1 MRQQLRPWAAATVLL
16 LGDLVASRDAAGAA
30 GEGLQVHI
38 TCFNFETVQ
47 VTWNATGHPG
57 TNLTFFYTFTRG
69 AGHRPCTNYTLWRGH
84 TSGCLL
90 AARDDILYFSIRN
103 GSRLL
108 VSRSQ
113 WLSDYLKPGSP
124 KDVHFRWLQED
135 VLVTCSD
142 LPYGGL
148 LYEVQYRSRFDAE
161 WESRE
166 ATTCN
171 VTVGGLDTQKCYSFR
186 TRVKTTE
193 DQYGPHATP
202 SDWSQVTHWQRAEL
216 RDSCEEEPG
225 PRRTRFPKFI
235 LISSSVTLLTLC
247 LLLLSLWRLQR
258 VKKLLVPSVPD
269 PKGKFPGLF
278 EQHQGNFQAWIADT
292 QNVVVPLAKAGGLEP
307 ETPPEEAL
315 LIHLLKTEP
324 EAPASSGPACLQTGE
339 EEAPGGSP
347 QLPPQAPQGGDRV
360 FLGDFAFVMS
370 DNSYMML

>member
-30 GEGLQVHI
+30 GEGLQLHI

-90 AARDDILYFSIRN
+90 AARDDILYFSVRN

-113 WLSDYLKPGSP
+113 WLSDYLKPSSP

-278 EQHQGNFQAWIADT
+278 EQHQGNFQAWITDT
-292 QNVVVPLAKAGGLEP
+292 QNVVLLAKAGGLEP

-315 LIHLLKTEP
+315 VIHLLKTEP
-324 EAPASSGPACLQTGE
+324 EAPASPGPACLQTGE